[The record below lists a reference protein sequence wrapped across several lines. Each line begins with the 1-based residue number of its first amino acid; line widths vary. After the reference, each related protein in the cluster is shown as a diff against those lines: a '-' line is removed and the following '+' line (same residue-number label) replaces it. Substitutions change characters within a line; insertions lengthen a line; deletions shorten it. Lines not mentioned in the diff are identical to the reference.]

1 MKCSILYTLYDILT
15 KVVVEVTLVY
25 MQEFFGAYAGR
36 MDECI
41 SSLRK
46 ECSLDLDVKVDI
58 QPSEE
63 FSEDWTMFQ
72 NAFHLIQI
80 CGKPLVSAFNCTRLC
95 PCVVDRECQCKAQ
108 MEEIPQKIRKLNCYV
123 HIYFVLAWCL
133 NNILNRAVLN

>member
-1 MKCSILYTLYDILT
+1 
-15 KVVVEVTLVY
+15 

-46 ECSLDLDVKVDI
+46 ECSLDFDPKIDT
-58 QPSEE
+58 QPSDE

-80 CGKPLVSAFNCTRLC
+80 CGKQIAFLFFIVPGCTPVWLIESRAR
-95 PCVVDRECQCKAQ
+95 PETAEK
-108 MEEIPQKIRKLNCYV
+108 KIRK
-123 HIYFVLAWCL
+123 IE
-133 NNILNRAVLN
+133 